1 MKFKLN
7 FLVDYVII
15 NLVIL
20 PVVVVIQVVLILI
33 LIIVRMIE
41 VLFISLR
48 LRTWVSH
55 YLRGISFLTALLT
68 SM

>member
-7 FLVDYVII
+7 LLVNYIII
-15 NLVIL
+15 NLV
-20 PVVVVIQVVLILI
+20 VVFLVIVIQVVLILI

-55 YLRGISFLTALLT
+55 YLRGVSFFTTLIT
-68 SM
+68 SL